1 MVQANCNSVA
11 SHLSSLPLHSNY
23 HKPFPPS
30 FFLSIDK
37 PISVPALR
45 APISASLSPFSSAT
59 GSLLTS
65 QPSGR
70 AAGHIKMP
78 GDHGSGRPHKNA
90 RHRRARGRG
99 RNPEDAFR
107 PQVVSI
113 ECEKSREG
121 KETGSW
127 VLLLRRNGTKSEIP
141 HNPHASAPPDRPAAR
156 HIGSKQ
162 RGGDGE
168 GERRIRA

>member
-78 GDHGSGRPHKNA
+78 GDHGSGRPHENA

-107 PQVVSI
+107 PQDP
-113 ECEKSREG
+113 SRNDRVRKIAG
-121 KETGSW
+121 RKGNRIMGS
-127 VLLLRRNGTKSEIP
+127 TTP
-141 HNPHASAPPDRPAAR
+141 
-156 HIGSKQ
+156 SKWN
-162 RGGDGE
+162 
-168 GERRIRA
+168 